1 MLKSEAINEAEYN
14 SKEYGGIWHVIKI
27 IDKEHYIIHDEY
39 YAVHEAWFLQHKEI
53 KSEYKTKE
61 YYPINIKKFIPKPK
75 WYKKVIRRF
84 NKFLL
89 WLLKPLIDA
98 RADNLKT

>member
-1 MLKSEAINEAEYN
+1 MLKPEAINEAEHN
-14 SKEYGGIWHVIKI
+14 AINYGGIWHVVFL
-27 IDKEHYIIHDEY
+27 KENY
-39 YAVHEAWFLQHKEI
+39 YTVHNAWFSQHKGI
-53 KSEYKTKE
+53 KSEYKTNE
-61 YYPINIKKFIPKPK
+61 YYSTDIKKMIPKPK

-98 RADNLKT
+98 RANNRKT